1 MNEYTPRY
9 ETDREGFSERHA
21 YCPKIFAKVH
31 FSIQMSKKIE
41 KMQVFLCFFAK
52 KFGQFRKKQ

>member
-1 MNEYTPRY
+1 MNEYTPRN

-31 FSIQMSKKIE
+31 FSIQMSKKFE
-41 KMQVFLCFFAK
+41 NMQAFLCFFAK

>member
-1 MNEYTPRY
+1 MSEYTTRY

-21 YCPKIFAKVH
+21 YRPKFFAKVH

-41 KMQVFLCFFAK
+41 KM
-52 KFGQFRKKQ
+52 

>member
-1 MNEYTPRY
+1 MNEYTPRN

-21 YCPKIFAKVH
+21 YCPKFFAKVH

-41 KMQVFLCFFAK
+41 KM
-52 KFGQFRKKQ
+52 

>member
-21 YCPKIFAKVH
+21 YCPKFFAKVH
-31 FSIQMSKKIE
+31 FSIQLSKKFE
-41 KMQVFLCFFAK
+41 KNAGFFML
-52 KFGQFRKKQ
+52 FC

>member
-1 MNEYTPRY
+1 MSEYTTRY

-21 YCPKIFAKVH
+21 YCPKFFAKVH
-31 FSIQMSKKIE
+31 FSIQMSKKFE

>member
-1 MNEYTPRY
+1 MSEYTTRY
-9 ETDREGFSERHA
+9 ETDREGFCERHA
-21 YCPKIFAKVH
+21 YCPKFFAKVH

-41 KMQVFLCFFAK
+41 KMQFFLCFFAK